1 MNMLEEPMRKWINS
15 SKWFQDKEQSL
26 LMNAN
31 VRSGKSSSELK
42 TSSRFIILMKTNL
55 DQLMKMLTLKN
66 ALMKLKQWPSM
77 TAKERT

>member
-1 MNMLEEPMRKWINS
+1 
-15 SKWFQDKEQSL
+15 
-26 LMNAN
+26 MNAN

-66 ALMKLKQWPSM
+66 ALMKLKQWQSM